1 VQEVARRIAAAS
13 DENFAWQAK
22 LLKADD
28 VPNAF
33 CLPNGR
39 IAIYTGILKLT
50 KNIDG
55 LAAVMGH
62 EVAHA
67 TLRHGGKRMTTGQL
81 SGATMAVLDAGLG
94 MAEMD
99 PNSRGM
105 VMGAMGVV
113 GQYAVTLP
121 YSRDHETEADVMGI
135 RYAIRAGFK
144 PDEAPLLWERMAEL
158 GSGGPEWMST
168 HPDSLARA
176 AKLREMIPK
185 IIAEEKGWRPK
196 AQK

>member
-1 VQEVARRIAAAS
+1 
-13 DENFAWQAK
+13 
-22 LLKADD
+22 
-28 VPNAF
+28 
-33 CLPNGR
+33 
-39 IAIYTGILKLT
+39 
-50 KNIDG
+50 
-55 LAAVMGH
+55 
-62 EVAHA
+62 
-67 TLRHGGKRMTTGQL
+67 
-81 SGATMAVLDAGLG
+81 
-94 MAEMD
+94 
-99 PNSRGM
+99 M